1 MAQTTQYTKILL
13 SKKTGKEVTS
23 YSGGYGTA
31 YDSKTRSQSIVDSLG
46 NITFETSPKE
56 RVSHIVKNRFILTSE
71 ESGRVVESAVIDERG
86 NRLIPSDNQSFNM
99 PWLSNEW
106 IISSK
111 QGKDAVYDYNGNQ
124 IIPYSDRIRLA
135 GKKRFFVLKENQWFL
150 YDFRGK
156 QMSSR
161 GFKKDYDFENER
173 ALIINENG
181 QSEIIGTEGQTLHQF
196 SKQIVNIHSYP
207 YLITKNQA
215 TGKYGIIDT
224 DENILAEEI
233 FDGAVPEYFSG
244 QNYIYLKKKGKT
256 TVFNKKEK
264 KLYPNSFK
272 DLVPLSKD
280 LFSFYSNSSKKT
292 GMVSLLG
299 ETIAAPEYDFVKSFR
314 ISGKDFIYLKK
325 EKEEKLLDK
334 DLQNILDANI
344 QVIAFYPG
352 FLIVKKEDAYYTFS
366 VSDRSLT
373 VLKDIVFIKEQEPD
387 FYNILNL
394 YSKPVVCK
402 NSSNLYGILNENGKE
417 IVPFTYDDIVVFENS
432 ENEMIVKKDG
442 KYGVINFQNEPLKEI
457 MYDKYVWQK
466 EVLKLD
472 KDRKTDVIY
481 FTRFKNIGSSL

>member
-23 YSGGYGTA
+23 YSKGYGTA
-31 YDSKTRSQSIVDSLG
+31 YDAKARTYSIVDSLG
-46 NITFETSPKE
+46 NVTFEASSKE
-56 RVSHIVKNRFILTSE
+56 RISHIVRNRFILTAE
-71 ESGRVVESAVIDERG
+71 ESGRSVQSAVIDEKG
-86 NRLIPSDNQSFNM
+86 NQVILAEDQSFNT

-106 IISSK
+106 IIASK
-111 QGKDAVYDYNGNQ
+111 LGKDAVYDYSGKQ
-124 IIPYSDRIRLA
+124 IIPYSDRIKPA
-135 GKKRFFVLKENQWFL
+135 GKKRFFVLRENQWLL
-150 YDFRGK
+150 YDFHGK
-156 QMSSR
+156 QVSSR
-161 GFKKDYDFENER
+161 SFKKDYDFEEGR

-181 QSEIIGTEGQTLHQF
+181 QNEIIGTDGQTLHQF
-196 SKQIVNIHSYP
+196 SRQITNIHSYP

-224 DENILAEEI
+224 EENILAEEI

-256 TVFNKKEK
+256 TVFDKKEK
-264 KLYPNSFK
+264 KLYPNNFK
-272 DLVPLSKD
+272 DLVPLSQD
-280 LFSFYSNSSKKT
+280 LFSFYSNASKKT
-292 GMVSLLG
+292 GIVNLQG
-299 ETIAAPEYDFVKSFR
+299 ETVVAPEYDFVNSFS

-325 EKEEKLLDK
+325 GNEEKLLNK
-334 DLQNILDANI
+334 DLQNILEENSRI
-344 QVIAFYPG
+344 IAFYPG
-352 FLIVKKEDAYYTFS
+352 FLIVKKDNGYYKFS
-366 VSDRSLT
+366 VSDRSFT
-373 VLKDIVFIKEQEPD
+373 ILKDIISIKEQEPD

-417 IVPFTYDDIVVFENS
+417 IVPFAYDDIVVFENS
-432 ENEMIVKKDG
+432 ENEIIVKKDG

-457 MYDKYVWQK
+457 IYDKYVWQK

-481 FTRFKNIGSSL
+481 FTRFKNIGSRL

>member
-13 SKKTGKEVTS
+13 SKKTGKEVNS
-23 YSGGYGTA
+23 YSKGYGTA
-31 YDSKTRSQSIVDSLG
+31 YDAKSKTYSIVDSLG
-46 NITFETSPKE
+46 NTTYEASPRE
-56 RVSHIVKNRFILTSE
+56 RVSHIVKNRFILSSE
-71 ESGRVVESAVIDERG
+71 ESGRLIETAVIDEKG
-86 NRLIPSDNQSFNM
+86 NQMIPADDQSFNM

-111 QGKDAVYDYNGNQ
+111 QGKDAVYDYNGKQ
-124 IIPYSDRIRLA
+124 IIAYSDRIRLA
-135 GKKRFFVLKENQWFL
+135 GKKRFFVLKEGQWFL
-150 YDFRGK
+150 YDFQGK
-156 QMSSR
+156 QLSSR
-161 GFKKDYDFENER
+161 GFKKDYDFEGER
-173 ALIINENG
+173 ALIINEDG
-181 QSEIIGTEGQTLHQF
+181 QSEIIGTEGQTLHLF
-196 SKQIVNIHSYP
+196 SKQVTNIHSYP
-207 YLITKNQA
+207 YLITKNQS

-224 DENILAEEI
+224 DENVLAEEI

-264 KLYPNSFK
+264 KLYPNNFK
-272 DLVPLSKD
+272 DLVPLTKD
-280 LFSFYSNSSKKT
+280 LFSFYSNTSKKR

-299 ETIAAPEYDFVKSFR
+299 ETVVSPEYDFIQNFN
-314 ISGKDFIYLKK
+314 ISGQDFIYLKK
-325 EKEEKLLDK
+325 GKEEQFLDK
-334 DLQNILDANI
+334 NLQNILGADLR
-344 QVIAFYPG
+344 VIAFYPG
-352 FLIVKKEDAYYTFS
+352 FLIVKKEDAYYSFS
-366 VSDRSLT
+366 VSDRSLA

-417 IVPFTYDDIVVFENS
+417 IVPFAYDDIIVFENS
-432 ENEMIVKKDG
+432 ENEIIVKKDG

-481 FTRFKNIGSSL
+481 FTRFKNIGSRL